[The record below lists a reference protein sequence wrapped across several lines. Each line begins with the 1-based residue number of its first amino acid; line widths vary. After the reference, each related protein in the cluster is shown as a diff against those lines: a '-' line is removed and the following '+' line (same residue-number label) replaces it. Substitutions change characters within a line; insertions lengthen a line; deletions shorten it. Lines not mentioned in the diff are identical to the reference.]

1 MNQPYYVSHFFDVS
15 EIYFLI
21 FHVPKTR
28 TTNEGPGSF
37 SQCRKHG
44 DAGRN
49 YLPFQELTV
58 EAPVPESY
66 ELVTSSAL
74 NVLFH
79 HHHAAEYDYKMPY
92 AHVEPELIDND
103 MLDVR

>member
-1 MNQPYYVSHFFDVS
+1 MRLGNQPYYVLHFFDMS
-15 EIYFLI
+15 EIFLI
-21 FHVPKTR
+21 FHVPKIR
-28 TTNEGPGSF
+28 ATNEAPGSF
-37 SQCRKHG
+37 SQCSKHS

-74 NVLFH
+74 NVLFYH
-79 HHHAAEYDYKMPY
+79 LVRHTAEYD
-92 AHVEPELIDND
+92 
-103 MLDVR
+103 